1 MEIIDKKLETDAFVS
16 AWTYEQENF
25 RGINVGLKNTKVGGF
40 DSVFYIESIRC
51 AEGLVNRIVINK
63 TNLKKAGFVIV
74 EE

>member
-1 MEIIDKKLETDAFVS
+1 MKIINKKLETDAFVS
-16 AWTYEQENF
+16 AWTYEQENY
-25 RGINVGLKNTKVGGF
+25 RGISVGLGDNNAEYV
-40 DSVFYIESIRC
+40 SVFYIESIRC